1 MQTLMDNSRPQPSL
15 RREGLIRT
23 IHSSL
28 AIENNTLSL
37 DQVADI
43 IDGKRIL
50 GPPNEIREV
59 KNAYEA
65 YELLLTYN
73 PRSLKDLL
81 KAHKVLMT
89 DLTYESGRFRSGG
102 VGVYDGEKL
111 VHMAPPAALVPELMA
126 DLVTWTKT
134 AEAHPLVKSCVF
146 HYEFVFIHPFA
157 DGNGRMARMW
167 QTLLLAE
174 WKPVFARLPVE
185 SVIKER
191 QSAYYDA
198 IENSNKKSDSTDF
211 ILFMLTALRDA
222 LAEALNVRT
231 AQEQISDRVKN
242 MLELLGKD
250 ELSAAE
256 IMGRIGL
263 KNRPSFRG
271 HYLLPALAAG
281 LMEMTIP
288 DKPNS
293 SRQKYRRV
301 KIMQ

>member
-1 MQTLMDNSRPQPSL
+1 MDNSRPQPSL